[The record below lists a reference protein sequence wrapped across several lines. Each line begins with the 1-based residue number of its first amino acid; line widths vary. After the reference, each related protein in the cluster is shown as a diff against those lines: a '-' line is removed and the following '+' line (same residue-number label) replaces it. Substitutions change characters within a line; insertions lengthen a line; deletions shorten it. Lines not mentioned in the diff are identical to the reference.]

1 MSALLGRIVACEAI
15 TSLGESL
22 AETALLWRAGVHNVA
37 KSRFVDARGERIAM
51 CAAPAL
57 PSSLL
62 GPQRLVALA
71 AHALDRLHA
80 SVGASASAAQHV
92 QLLLA
97 LPERFAQA
105 DAEHGLDTAGRALV
119 DALRARLPKAWQRAD
134 ISAFPFGRAAGV
146 LALQQASTLVEEGT
160 LVICGGVDS
169 QHDWTVLEELLRA
182 DRLLGPENVDG
193 VRPGEAAAFLV
204 LERPARDD
212 STLNV
217 VALGL
222 GREPHPVGSPTQSL
236 AHGLSQALR
245 TAVAPL
251 RHAQRRCNH
260 WMLDN
265 THETYATQALQN
277 VITRFGDVLGLRTVL
292 HTPLKDLGDAGAATI
307 PLLAALAAQAWRL
320 GYADDDTMIL
330 AASSD
335 GGARGALLLAGHRQ
349 DAGERA
355 LAA

>member
-1 MSALLGRIVACEAI
+1 MTAMLGRIVACEAI

-51 CAAPAL
+51 CTTTAL
-57 PSSLL
+57 PSTLL
-62 GPQRLVALA
+62 GPERLVALA
-71 AHALDRLHA
+71 AHALHRLHA
-80 SVGASASAAQHV
+80 APAAAAAAPRV
-92 QLLLA
+92 QVLLA

-105 DAEHGLDTAGRALV
+105 DGERGLDAAGRALI
-119 DALRARLPKAWQRAD
+119 DMLRVRLPKAWQHAD
-134 ISAFPFGRAAGV
+134 ISAFPFGRAAGA
-146 LALQQASTLVEEGT
+146 LALQQASTLVADGT

-169 QHDWTVLEELLRA
+169 QHDWAAIDALQRA
-182 DRLLGPENVDG
+182 DRLLGPDNVDG
-193 VRPGEAAAFLV
+193 VRPGEAAAFVV
-204 LERPARDD
+204 LDRPARDD
-212 STLNV
+212 TTLNV

-222 GREPHPVGSPTQSL
+222 AREPHPVGSETQSL
-236 AHGLSQALR
+236 AQGLSQALHA
-245 TAVAPL
+245 AVAPL
-251 RHAQRRCNH
+251 RLAQRRCNH
-260 WMLDN
+260 WLLDN
-265 THETYATQALQN
+265 THEVYATQALQN